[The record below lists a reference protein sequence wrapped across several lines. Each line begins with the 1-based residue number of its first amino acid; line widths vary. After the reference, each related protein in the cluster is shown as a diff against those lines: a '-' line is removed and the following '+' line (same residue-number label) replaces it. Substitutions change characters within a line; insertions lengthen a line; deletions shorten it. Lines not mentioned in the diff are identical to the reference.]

1 MRTPVATAAL
11 VLAIVA
17 HAAAGQ
23 GPSQA
28 RPQTPEPRPGTSRIR
43 GTVVDASTGTPVRR
57 AAIRLRAMPASLGAW
72 TATTDGSGAFDFPA
86 LPAGRFSLTATKG
99 GYITLSAGQRLP
111 TDPAR
116 AIQVA
121 DGQTVD
127 LPPIYLPRGGVIT
140 GRIGDEYGDAVPEV
154 AVQAFRAEYMQGMR
168 RLASVRSS
176 ITNDIGQYRI
186 YGLQPGTYYVAATAR
201 GADGRP
207 IQFMEPGTQA
217 VRGSGGL
224 APTFFPGTVAAGD
237 AQRIEVAAGAETA
250 GVDFSLLAVRLA
262 RISGT
267 IVDSRGRPAGAH
279 VVTLNP
285 ARSDGALLLGGVIA
299 AESDGSGR
307 FTLANVPPGD
317 YRLDVRSTR
326 YFEAIAE
333 SGGAGQRQ
341 RQDAWEFASVP
352 ITIAGEDIAGLS
364 VTLTSGHRMTGRV
377 VITGADPDPRV
388 FGALRIS
395 VLEATAG
402 ISATMLAASAPVAE
416 DGTFEVRGLMG
427 RRYVRVSRL
436 NRWALESV
444 RARGIDVTD
453 EGIEIRDGVE
463 GVEVIVTTQPTQ
475 LSGVVTDASGK
486 LVPDAAVII
495 FPEDRDRRR
504 GPFNRFVTSART
516 GTDGTFSVRALP
528 PATYFAVAVPMQSDG
543 EWAETDQLERLV
555 PHAIRFTLAAGESK
569 TLGLRLERP

>member
-1 MRTPVATAAL
+1 MRTPVTIVAL

-23 GPSQA
+23 APSQA
-28 RPQTPEPRPGTSRIR
+28 RPQTPEPRTGTSRIR
-43 GTVVDASTGTPVRR
+43 GTVVDAGTGTPVRR
-57 AAIRLRAMPASLGAW
+57 AAIRLRAVPASLGTW

-111 TDPAR
+111 TDTAR
-116 AIQVA
+116 AIQVS

-140 GRIGDEYGDAVPEV
+140 GLIGDEYGDAVPEV
-154 AVQAFRAEYMQGMR
+154 AVQVYRAEYMQGVR
-168 RLASVRSS
+168 RLVSVRSS
-176 ITNDIGQYRI
+176 NTNDIGQYRL

-201 GADGRP
+201 GADGSP

-217 VRGSGGL
+217 VRGAGGL

-267 IVDSRGRPAGAH
+267 IVDSRGRPAGAYA
-279 VVTLNP
+279 VMLNP
-285 ARSDGALLLGGVIA
+285 ARSDGALLLGGAIV
-299 AESDGSGR
+299 AEADGSGR

-317 YRLDVRSTR
+317 YRLDVRSTAH
-326 YFEAIAE
+326 FEAIAQ
-333 SGGAGQRQ
+333 GARAGQPQ
-341 RQDAWEFASVP
+341 HTDAWEFASVP
-352 ITIAGEDIAGLS
+352 ITIAGEDIAGLP
-364 VTLTSGHRMTGRV
+364 VTLTSGYRMTGRV
-377 VITGADPDPRV
+377 VLTGADPDPRV
-388 FGALRIS
+388 FRALRIS
-395 VLEATAG
+395 VMEASAG
-402 ISATMLAASAPVAE
+402 ISATMLTASAPVAE

-427 RRYVRVSRL
+427 RRYVRVSGL
-436 NRWALESV
+436 NQWVLDSV

-453 EGIEIRDGVE
+453 DGIEIRDGVE
-463 GVEVIVTTQPTQ
+463 GVEVVLTTQPTQ
-475 LSGVVTDASGK
+475 LSGVVTDTAGT

-495 FPEDRDRRR
+495 FPEDRERRR
-504 GPFNRFVTSART
+504 GPLNRFVTSART
-516 GTDGTFSVRALP
+516 GADGTFSVRALP
-528 PATYFAVAVPMQSDG
+528 AATYFAIAVPALADG
-543 EWAETDQLERLV
+543 EWAEPEQLERLV
-555 PHAIRFTLAAGESK
+555 AHAIRFTLAPGESK
-569 TLGLRLERP
+569 TLGLKLD